1 MKIEKTYTLKELL
14 VILPFSRS
22 SLYTKMKNGSFP
34 QAIPFRSKNVLWR
47 KRDVIDW
54 LKDNGMMIEEN

>member
-14 VILPFSRS
+14 EILPFGRS
-22 SLYTKMKNGSFP
+22 TLYSKMQNNLFP
-34 QAIPFRSKNVLWR
+34 GPIPFRSKNTLWR

-54 LKDNGMMIEEN
+54 LKDNGMRIEE